1 MQRPPTRAL
10 SLRTL
15 LVRLLSPLVFVA
27 TAAPAQAEG
36 DSPQLKPFRA
46 TYSAS
51 LNGMPLGANI
61 SLELSGGQPE
71 WTLALAGSSALVKYR
86 EETRFRWQDCA
97 AMPVRY
103 RYDFSGFGISRKL
116 WLDFNHATRRVTGES
131 RKGPL
136 SYAVGD
142 DVTDELSLT
151 MIARCRFANGSPLA
165 TFNVATTKGLRQLS
179 YRMVARETVKTPW
192 GKVEALRVERVR
204 NEDDKRQSTL
214 WIAPSLDYV
223 MVKMEHVEKL
233 GVRGSVVLKTL
244 EMAADAM
251 APATTSAAP

>member
-1 MQRPPTRAL
+1 MHPALPRAPVL
-10 SLRTL
+10 HL
-15 LVRLLSPLVFVA
+15 LLARLLPLLLLTA
-27 TAAPAQAEG
+27 TAAAVDADGGNQP
-36 DSPQLKPFRA
+36 LKPFRA

-61 SLELSGGQPE
+61 SLELAGGQPE

-97 AMPVRY
+97 ATPLRY

-136 SYAVGD
+136 SYAFGED
-142 DVTDELSLT
+142 ITDELSLT
-151 MIARCRFANGSPLA
+151 MVARCRFANGSPLA

-179 YRMVARETVKTPW
+179 YRMEARETVKTPW

-214 WIAPSLDYV
+214 WIAPSLGYV

-244 EMAADAM
+244 EMAPDAM
-251 APATTSAAP
+251 APATAAAVR

>member
-1 MQRPPTRAL
+1 MRRARPRI
-10 SLRTL
+10 SVLRPL
-15 LVRLLSPLVFVA
+15 LMRLAPLLLL
-27 TAAPAQAEG
+27 TASAAAVETG
-36 DSPQLKPFRA
+36 SGSPQLKPFRA

-61 SLELSGGQPE
+61 SLELSGSQPE
-71 WTLALAGSSALVKYR
+71 WTLALAGSSPLVKYR

-97 AMPVRY
+97 ATPLRY

-136 SYAVGD
+136 SYAFPD

-151 MIARCRFANGSPLA
+151 MVARCRFANGSPLT
-165 TFNVATTKGLRQLS
+165 TFNVATTKGMRQLS
-179 YRMVARETVKTPW
+179 YRMEARETVKTPW

-214 WIAPSLDYV
+214 WIAPSLGYV
-223 MVKMEHVEKL
+223 MVRMEHVEKL
-233 GVRGSVVLKTL
+233 GVRGNVVLKTL
-244 EMAADAM
+244 EMAPDAM
-251 APATTSAAP
+251 APLATAAAP